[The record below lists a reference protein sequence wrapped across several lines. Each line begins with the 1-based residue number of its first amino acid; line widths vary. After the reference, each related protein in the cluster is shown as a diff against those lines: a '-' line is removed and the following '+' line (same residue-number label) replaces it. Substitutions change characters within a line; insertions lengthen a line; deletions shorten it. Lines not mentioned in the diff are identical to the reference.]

1 MTIFV
6 PCSELAV
13 MVEARAANMWGL
25 PHAKNIF
32 SYAGR
37 NTLVMGMAARGLLFS
52 PAGSRMYFLI
62 DLNVKVI

>member
-1 MTIFV
+1 MTIFCPLQRHTV
-6 PCSELAV
+6 T
-13 MVEARAANMWGL
+13 VEARAENMWAL

-37 NTLVMGMAARGLLFS
+37 NMLVMGMAARGLLFT
-52 PAGSRMYFLI
+52 PARSRMYFLI